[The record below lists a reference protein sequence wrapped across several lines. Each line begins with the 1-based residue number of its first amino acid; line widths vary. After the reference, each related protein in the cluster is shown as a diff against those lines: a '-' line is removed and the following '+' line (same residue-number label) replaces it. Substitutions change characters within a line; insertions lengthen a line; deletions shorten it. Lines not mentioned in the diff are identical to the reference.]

1 MVDFS
6 MTGRDRGFQSCL
18 LTAQPDWDTFA
29 LVRALHTAGYAV
41 LERAAAANS
50 LMLACSAEFDAILWG
65 CTGTEA
71 DQPALARLALA
82 DVPVLAVLAEPLPS
96 AFASCLESGADA
108 CITLD
113 TDARVVAAQVSA
125 VLRRKKPTGEPAS
138 SEALIQIG
146 ALTVDSERCEVERD
160 GTLIPLTATEFRVIE
175 FMARNAGKLL
185 RPQEILNAATDEYVY
200 NNREAQD
207 VFKVYARRIRRKL
220 EPDEGNPRYLVNVRG
235 FGYRLEDGLT
245 ARELASDRAASH

>member
-18 LTAQPDWDTFA
+18 FAVQPEWDTFA
-29 LVRALHTAGYAV
+29 LVRALHSAGYAV
-41 LERAAAANS
+41 LERAAADTS

-65 CTGTEA
+65 CAGTDA
-71 DQPALARLALA
+71 DKPALARLALA
-82 DVPVLAVLAEPLPS
+82 DIPVLAVLAEPIPA
-96 AFASCLESGADA
+96 AFANCLESGADA

-113 TDARVVAAQVSA
+113 TDARVVAAQLSA
-125 VLRRKKPTGEPAS
+125 ILRRKKPVAEPAS
-138 SEALIQIG
+138 SETVIQIG
-146 ALTVDSERCEVERD
+146 DLTVDCERCEVERD
-160 GTLIPLTATEFRVIE
+160 GTLVPLTATEFRVIE
-175 FMARNAGKLL
+175 YMARNAGKLL

-245 ARELASDRAASH
+245 PRELASIRALNH